1 MLEIV
6 PQGVD
11 KWEGTQLL
19 LHNMGLSPAQLMAV
33 GDGGNDY
40 ELVAN
45 AGEDSNVW
53 QSMAVGAVPT
63 GAAILRTASTAWSST
78 DDLHC

>member
-19 LHNMGLSPAQLMAV
+19 LSNMGLSPAQLMAV

-45 AGEDSNVW
+45 AGEDNNAL
-53 QSMAVGAVPT
+53 QLMAVSAV
-63 GAAILRTASTAWSST
+63 LMSASFPDMQYKGSKQCTVRY
-78 DDLHC
+78 

>member
-19 LHNMGLSPAQLMAV
+19 LRNMGLSPAQLMAV

-45 AGEDSNVW
+45 AGGCS
-53 QSMAVGAVPT
+53 Q
-63 GAAILRTASTAWSST
+63 
-78 DDLHC
+78 